1 MTEAVI
7 QTCSLFELVRL
18 KCSGSADMSLYPHIS
33 TEPMDWDSSDVTGEP
48 VTTADSFV
56 ESISGDESEES
67 TYSSFSDTD
76 ESPYLTEDSD
86 EETDES
92 PNLIEDCY
100 DNIITDNPFEDLES
114 QNFLDAE
121 FKDINDR
128 LDAELL
134 DLDTQNLLDV
144 EIQDLESQNFLDA
157 EFRDLNDRLDSEL
170 QDLHVMRD
178 SLNEIGDAVDKKIQ
192 ETHAMVLGDDIEEEP
207 DSEFLALFLADY
219 TKDELED
226 SEESDTEEEYELS
239 HSELHALLL
248 ADYTAEELEESDSEM
263 QVSVH
268 VEFTEEQ
275 QLHWT
280 AEEKLVHSLVL
291 AELEE
296 SEEAMSG
303 YGIYQADSDA
313 GIPLEINGLGPQQS
327 SLHKILDWLVN
338 ME

>member
-1 MTEAVI
+1 
-7 QTCSLFELVRL
+7 
-18 KCSGSADMSLYPHIS
+18 MSLPPHIFTVS
-33 TEPMDWDSSDVTGEP
+33 MDWESFDVTGEP
-48 VTTADSFV
+48 VTTADAFV

-67 TYSSFSDTD
+67 TYSSVSDTD
-76 ESPYLTEDSD
+76 ESPYLEDSD

-100 DNIITDNPFEDLES
+100 NNIITDNPFEDLES

-121 FKDINDR
+121 FKEINDR
-128 LDAELL
+128 LDAELQ
-134 DLDTQNLLDV
+134 DLDSQNFLDV

-157 EFRDLNDRLDSEL
+157 EFRDLNDRLNAEI

-178 SLNEIGDAVDKKIQ
+178 SLNVIGDAVDKKIQ
-192 ETHAMVLGDDIEEEP
+192 ETHAMVLGDDTEEEP
-207 DSEFLALFLADY
+207 DSELLALFLADY
-219 TKDELED
+219 TKEELED

-239 HSELHALLL
+239 HSELQALLL

-268 VEFTEEQ
+268 VDFTEEQ

-296 SEEAMSG
+296 SEESVSG
-303 YGIYQADSDA
+303 YGIYQATDIVEF
-313 GIPLEINGLGPQQS
+313 IPMEINGLGPQQS
-327 SLHKILDWLVN
+327 SLQKIVNWLVN

>member
-1 MTEAVI
+1 
-7 QTCSLFELVRL
+7 
-18 KCSGSADMSLYPHIS
+18 MSLYPHIS
-33 TEPMDWDSSDVTGEP
+33 TESMEWDSFVVTGAPGTTADFFVESMSSDESDESTDSSD
-48 VTTADSFV
+48 A
-56 ESISGDESEES
+56 
-67 TYSSFSDTD
+67 DTD
-76 ESPYLTEDSD
+76 ESPNSTEDND
-86 EETDES
+86 VETDES

-100 DNIITDNPFEDLES
+100 DNIINDNPFEDLD
-114 QNFLDAE
+114 F
-121 FKDINDR
+121 
-128 LDAELL
+128 
-134 DLDTQNLLDV
+134 
-144 EIQDLESQNFLDA
+144 QNFLDA
-157 EFRDLNDRLDSEL
+157 EFRDINDRLDAEI

-178 SLNEIGDAVDKKIQ
+178 SLNEIGDAAEKKIQ
-192 ETHAMVLGDDIEEEP
+192 EMHAMVLGDDTEEEP
-207 DSEFLALFLADY
+207 DSELLALFLADY

-239 HSELHALLL
+239 FSESHALLL

-268 VEFTEEQ
+268 VDFTEEQ